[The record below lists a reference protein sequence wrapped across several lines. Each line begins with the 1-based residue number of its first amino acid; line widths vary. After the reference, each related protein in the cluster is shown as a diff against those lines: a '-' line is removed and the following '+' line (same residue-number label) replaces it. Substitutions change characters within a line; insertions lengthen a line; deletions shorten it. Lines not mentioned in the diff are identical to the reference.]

1 MSDYLGRS
9 PLISDSEHTTR
20 FPQDVDE
27 DVFTPACT
35 SIPLPRS
42 PLSLIEPNVSDF
54 KYFGLKCRC
63 VAISPGTDRTQLIL
77 ISLAQL
83 IKDIKK
89 RSFRDSLQYDL
100 EAQERYSLEQAVSC
114 ANDIQQWLTDLPA
127 PFRLD
132 IDSDSNTG
140 NLSEDVVDSLSS
152 SPSGGPTVSPVLL
165 AQRCE
170 LMVTAQR
177 LLMKVYIP
185 FLRPSNSHSCPTTHL
200 HATVGVFD
208 AAHAII
214 RAIRALCSMWKQ
226 RPDLKGKRP
235 TPALF
240 SFYSF
245 GRILFDAAVVCAHSA
260 IKYPTKYWVPTAV
273 EDVNYAL
280 EILRD
285 PLLNTGRGPMRDG
298 VEGDVQE
305 SIMIISQ
312 LQKKIEMS
320 RKGNPDALASRAK
333 RKRDEVESDTERVPN
348 GLHLPCTGGTVSST
362 NFERSPPVPM
372 SGPGVVAKPTQ
383 ASREKYVTPPE
394 ERRKPATPPV
404 PPYPKR
410 LQTEGRDPKSKD
422 KSGKKPPY
430 PQICV
435 RVRPGKEPPFCKNR
449 SNSSTSATP
458 EPRINSES
466 ITSSTQSPC
475 QPPTHGTDRSPHTTL
490 SFAQPSQR
498 TSSPGVQVIHRTL
511 THGLSEEGCVEFQV
525 PFGTASQGQS
535 RRSHLSQAHYM
546 VSDEPDPPQYPKLS
560 PGGPSCEQNSSH
572 PSPLSFT
579 PYSDVSSSYSGS
591 GPGVPPTP
599 QVSRTPSTHQQHSP
613 PFVGEMTGPPGD
625 YYLFNSQYGGNVANT
640 PTLGMGIDPMT
651 LHTGGENTSSSMG
664 EVSRGNLFH
673 HHQEKPHPMY
683 LRRPSDHHFS
693 LPQSQ
698 FSEPQHQPVVT
709 RPWPHENPMQDNT
722 GFSYGQFMTS

>member
-1 MSDYLGRS
+1 MGRS

-63 VAISPGTDRTQLIL
+63 VAASPDTLRAQLIL

-132 IDSDSNTG
+132 IDSDPNTG
-140 NLSEDVVDSLSS
+140 TLSEDVDDSSSS

-170 LMVTAQR
+170 LMVTTQR
-177 LLMKVYIP
+177 LLMKAYIP

-200 HATVGVFD
+200 HATVGIFD

-273 EDVNYAL
+273 EDVNNAL
-280 EILRD
+280 EMLRD
-285 PLLNTGRGPMRDG
+285 PLLNTGRGPMRGG

-305 SIMIISQ
+305 SIIIISQ
-312 LQKKIEMS
+312 LQKKVEMA
-320 RKGNPDALASRAK
+320 RRGNPDALVSGTK
-333 RKRDEVESDTERVPN
+333 RKRDEVEGDTERIPN
-348 GLHLPCTGGTVSST
+348 GLQLPCIGGTVSST
-362 NFERSPPVPM
+362 NFKCSPPVPM
-372 SGPGVVAKPTQ
+372 SGPGVVAQPTQ
-383 ASREKYVTPPE
+383 TSREKDVTPPE

-404 PPYPKR
+404 LPYPKR
-410 LQTEGRDPKSKD
+410 LHTEGRDSKSKG
-422 KSGKKPPY
+422 KSGKKLPY
-430 PQICV
+430 PQVCV

-449 SNSSTSATP
+449 SNPSTSATP
-458 EPRINSES
+458 EPIVNSKS
-466 ITSSTQSPC
+466 IISSAQPSCQAPTQS
-475 QPPTHGTDRSPHTTL
+475 TDRPPHTTL
-490 SFAQPSQR
+490 SFAQPLQR

-511 THGLSEEGCVEFQV
+511 SHGLSEEGSVEFQV
-525 PFGTASQGQS
+525 PFGTASQSQP
-535 RRSHLSQAHYM
+535 RRSHLSQTQQYM
-546 VSDEPDPPQYPKLS
+546 ISDELDPPQYPKVS
-560 PGGPSCEQNSSH
+560 PGGPSYEQNRGVSSH

-579 PYSDVSSSYSGS
+579 PYSDVSSSYSSS
-591 GPGVPPTP
+591 GPGVPSTP
-599 QVSRTPSTHQQHSP
+599 QVSRAPSTHQHSP
-613 PFVGEMTGPPGD
+613 PFVGEIPGPSGD
-625 YYLFNSQYGGNVANT
+625 YYLFNSQYGGNVNNA
-640 PTLGMGIDPMT
+640 PVLGLGIDPMT
-651 LHTGGENTSSSMG
+651 LHNGGENTSSSMG
-664 EVSRGNLFH
+664 EVSRSSLFH
-673 HHQEKPHPMY
+673 HHQEKPHPVY
-683 LRRPSDHHFS
+683 IRKPPDHHFS
-693 LPQSQ
+693 LSQPQ
-698 FSEPQHQPVVT
+698 FVGPQHQPVT
-709 RPWPHENPMQDNT
+709 RPWLHENPMQDNT